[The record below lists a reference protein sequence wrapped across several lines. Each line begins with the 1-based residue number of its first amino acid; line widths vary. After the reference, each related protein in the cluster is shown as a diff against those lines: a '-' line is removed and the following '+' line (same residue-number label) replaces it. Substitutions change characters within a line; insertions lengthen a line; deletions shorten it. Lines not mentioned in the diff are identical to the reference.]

1 MTRRA
6 TFKNSPVP
14 PCGTPPGCAQPP
26 SLTSLPSVNPFL
38 HFSPDFPHFPDNDFK
53 FPLPLTSLPFAA
65 SRAGAFALKLL
76 PPEPQNSVSFQA
88 FPFSSCFAVLAVL
101 AFKDLQTFGHSNIFE
116 MQPSKTHAIHTFRFV
131 PLCSA
136 KFFLRFVASCSRS
149 NPRRPSHPRS
159 TRFCRA
165 NLILVC

>member
-1 MTRRA
+1 
-6 TFKNSPVP
+6 
-14 PCGTPPGCAQPP
+14 
-26 SLTSLPSVNPFL
+26 LPSVNPFL
-38 HFSPDFPHFPDNDFK
+38 RSSPDFPHFPDNDFK

-65 SRAGAFALKLL
+65 SRPRAF
-76 PPEPQNSVSFQA
+76 
-88 FPFSSCFAVLAVL
+88 

-165 NLILVC
+165 NLILVCEC